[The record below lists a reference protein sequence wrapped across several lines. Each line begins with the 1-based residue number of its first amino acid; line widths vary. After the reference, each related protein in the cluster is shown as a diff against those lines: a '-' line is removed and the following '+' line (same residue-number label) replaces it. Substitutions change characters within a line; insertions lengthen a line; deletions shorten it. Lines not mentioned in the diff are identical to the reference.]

1 MTHHDTR
8 ITEYMLRHPE
18 TRSAYVAG
26 IFGVETTHVCAL
38 RKKAGAH
45 APRNAAAIAR
55 NVKAADLD
63 DMILTAVYRRGLV
76 DSILGPVPDDA
87 RE

>member
-1 MTHHDTR
+1 MNHHDTR
-8 ITEYMLRHPE
+8 IIEYCTRHPE

-45 APRNAAAIAR
+45 APRKAAAIAR
-55 NVKAADLD
+55 NVKGADLD

-76 DSILGPVPDDA
+76 DFVLGPVPDDA